1 MIHFERLLFCSGGN
15 LYRGWAQSI
24 GFSVSVCN
32 FYTVKL
38 LFRRIPLRYCFE
50 ETTRLHIKALFARG
64 PVSQLIKPGDDI
76 TKEF

>member
-1 MIHFERLLFCSGGN
+1 MMHFERFLFCSGGN
-15 LYRGWAQSI
+15 LQRGWARLI

-38 LFRRIPLRYCFE
+38 LFRRIPLSYCFG
-50 ETTRLHIKALFARG
+50 ETARFDVKALFARG
-64 PVSQLIKPGDDI
+64 PESRLIKPGNI